1 MPFIFNSKLLPD
13 MLNFDKYDEDGK
25 ELIQKFHDR
34 YNYLNSFFKKT
45 FLKLNFSFEF

>member
-1 MPFIFNSKLLPD
+1 

-34 YNYLNSFFKKT
+34 YRYLNSFKKN
-45 FLKLNFSFEF
+45 FLKLNFSFEFQSCSQARSNIRK